1 MDLIQ
6 KLSLELISASSDMVK
21 ATKEVDVKK
30 CMELAIKIKE
40 LSDSI
45 NNVVDTYKHSC

>member
-6 KLSLELISASSDMVK
+6 KLSLELISVSSDMVK
-21 ATKEVDVKK
+21 ATKEVDIKK

-40 LSDSI
+40 ISDSI
-45 NNVVDTYKHSC
+45 NKVANTYKHGC